1 MFRFD
6 DSYNHILELIDC
18 MRTFLSRASFSDE
31 LILRISRSNLSFITS
46 QQINQHAKVQGPVQ
60 LLDAQKYKDKL
71 QPLVEEIGDY
81 LMRVCGRVPSGLRI
95 TLDEGEEGGK
105 QPYYYNKKYV

>member
-1 MFRFD
+1 LFRFD
-6 DSYNHILELIDC
+6 DSYNQILELIDC

-31 LILRISRSNLSFITS
+31 LILRISRSNLIFITS
-46 QQINQHAKVQGPVQ
+46 QQINQHAKAQRFYVGR
-60 LLDAQKYKDKL
+60 LDPQMYKDKL

-95 TLDEGEEGGK
+95 TLDEGEEGGE
-105 QPYYYNKKYV
+105 QSYSYNKA